1 MTAGI
6 NGIVPTP
13 GGAGERENKESSV
26 NVDVKGQDLQVLVV
40 DDERDIRDG
49 CERILVR
56 KGCTVAKA
64 STGEDALGL
73 IEQTPYDIVLLDLK
87 MPGMDGMEVLG
98 RIHPSHPDTLVI
110 VITGYATIET
120 AIEAMKQGAYD
131 FIPKPFKPD
140 QLRIVVDR
148 AIEKKRLTDEAQR
161 LERERRRTL
170 KDLDM
175 EKSRTRT
182 IIQALPDGVLVSTP
196 DAHVALINPAFTRML
211 SLEDDPALGAHV
223 GNYVKDE
230 GFCNLIIQTSRGE
243 TPSGEA
249 SSYHF
254 DLEGGKCL
262 RAHSTPVLNET
273 GECLGAVSVLIDITE
288 LKMLDRLKSEFVTQV
303 SHELRSPLSTIQ
315 QQLAMVLDDL
325 VGDVPKEQH
334 HILSRAKE
342 KTQGLITL
350 IGDILDLNRIEAGLV
365 LKESAPVDVGDLLG
379 HLVEFLRAKAR
390 VKNQNLTLTLHEGD
404 PPLVTADPQTIEI
417 IFSNLITNAIHY
429 TGEGGCVEVDV
440 GLDDDAMCV
449 TVRDNGFGIEERHQE
464 KIFEKFYRVKND
476 QTRYITGTG
485 LGLPIVKGMLE
496 AMGGRIELAS
506 KPGEGSTFRVY
517 LPLTP

>member
-1 MTAGI
+1 MREL
-6 NGIVPTP
+6 P
-13 GGAGERENKESSV
+13 GSRGRENKEWLV
-26 NVDVKGQDLQVLVV
+26 NADGKGQDLQVLVV

-56 KGCTVAKA
+56 KGCTVSKA
-64 STGEDALGL
+64 SNGEEALGF

-98 RIHPSHPDTLVI
+98 QIRPSHPDTLVI
-110 VITGYATIET
+110 IITGYATIET
-120 AIEAMKQGAYD
+120 AIEAMKRGAYD

-148 AIEKKRLTDEAQR
+148 AIERKRLTDEAQR
-161 LERERRRTL
+161 LERERLRTL

-182 IIQALPDGVLVSTP
+182 IIQALPDGVMVSTP
-196 DAHVALINPAFTRML
+196 DAHVALMNPAFTRML
-211 SLEDDPALGAHV
+211 FLEDDPELGEHI

-230 GFCNLIIQTSRGE
+230 GFCGLIIQTSQGE
-243 TPSGEA
+243 VPSKEA
-249 SSYHF
+249 GSYDF
-254 DLEGGKCL
+254 DVEGGKCL
-262 RAHSTPVLNET
+262 RAHSTPVLSET

-365 LKESAPVDVGDLLG
+365 LKESEPVDVGDLLG
-379 HLVEFLRAKAR
+379 HIVEFLKAKAR
-390 VKNQNLTLTLHEGD
+390 NKDQQLTLSLPAGD
-404 PPLVTADPQTIEI
+404 LPRITADPQAIEI
-417 IFSNLITNAIHY
+417 IFSNLITNGIHY
-429 TGEGGCVEVDV
+429 TGEGGRVEVNV
-440 GLDDDAMCV
+440 NLDDDSMV
-449 TVRDNGFGIEERHQE
+449 VSVKDNGFGIEERHQK

-485 LGLPIVKGMLE
+485 LGLPIVKGIVE
-496 AMGGRIELAS
+496 AMGGKIELES
-506 KPGEGSTFRVY
+506 KQGKGSSFRVF
-517 LPLTP
+517 LPLHPPDPES